1 MTKKPIKKVQ
11 KLIQALKN
19 LQVTYDFTE
28 LFMYLFTI

>member
-1 MTKKPIKKVQ
+1 MTKRAIKKLQ

-19 LQVTYDFTE
+19 LRVTLHE